1 MFKVLVVDDDP
12 NINLFI
18 SRLLKKKFNCE
29 VESSLNGK
37 EALEMLESEAGI
49 DVVFLDVTMPVMDG
63 IETLRIMKE
72 SETIK
77 NIPVIMLT
85 AVSERS
91 VIDRVTELGVHSYL
105 VKPLMYESS
114 YNKIKEIFEELKPG
128 ITGS

>member
-18 SRLLKKKFNCE
+18 SRLLKKKFDCQ

-37 EALEMLESEAGI
+37 EALEKLENETDI
-49 DVVFLDVTMPVMDG
+49 EVVFLDVTMPVMDG

-72 SETIK
+72 TETIK

-114 YNKIKEIFEELKPG
+114 YNKIKEIFDDLKSG
-128 ITGS
+128 DSDS

>member
-18 SRLLKKKFNCE
+18 SRLLKKKFDCQ
-29 VESSLNGK
+29 VESSLNGQ
-37 EALEMLESEAGI
+37 EALEKLESEAGI
-49 DVVFLDVTMPVMDG
+49 EVVFLDVTMPVMDG

-72 SETIK
+72 TETIK

-91 VIDRVTELGVHSYL
+91 VIERVTELGVHSYL

-114 YNKIKEIFEELKPG
+114 YNKIKEIFDELKSG
-128 ITGS
+128 NLSG